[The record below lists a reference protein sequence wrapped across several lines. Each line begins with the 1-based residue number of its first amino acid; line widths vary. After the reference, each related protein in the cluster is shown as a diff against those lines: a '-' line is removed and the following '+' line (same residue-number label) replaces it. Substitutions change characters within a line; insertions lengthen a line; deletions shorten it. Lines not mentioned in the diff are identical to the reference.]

1 MEFFLFLI
9 FFKFPFTYDIIYA
22 KEVMTL
28 QKVKILIVDDEKNIR
43 EVIREYASL
52 DGYDVMEADSGVKA
66 LELLNNNKFDLMIL
80 DIMMPIMDGF
90 TLLNSIPKEK
100 KIPTIILSARDDEV
114 DKLEGFDR
122 GIDDYLCKPF
132 SPRELMARVK
142 AILKRTKGD
151 VDSYSYDKLV
161 VNFLEHTIRIDDKEI
176 NVTPKEFEI
185 LKYFINNKRIAISRE
200 QLLNKIWGYDFYGD
214 DRTVD
219 THIKMLR
226 NNLGRYRD
234 LIITVRGIGYKF
246 DDEK

>member
-1 MEFFLFLI
+1 M
-9 FFKFPFTYDIIYA
+9 
-22 KEVMTL
+22 

-43 EVIREYASL
+43 EVIKEYSTL
-52 DGYDVMEADSGVKA
+52 EGYEVMEADSGVKA
-66 LELLNNNKFDLMIL
+66 LELLNSEKFDLMIL

-100 KIPTIILSARDDEV
+100 RIPTIILSARDDEI

-161 VNFLEHTIRIDDKEI
+161 VNFLEHTLKIDDKEI
-176 NVTPKEFEI
+176 NITPKEFEI
-185 LKYFINNKRIAISRE
+185 LKYFINNKKIAISRE

>member
-1 MEFFLFLI
+1 M
-9 FFKFPFTYDIIYA
+9 
-22 KEVMTL
+22 

-43 EVIREYASL
+43 EVIKEYSIL
-52 DGYDVMEADSGVKA
+52 EGYEVREADSGVKA
-66 LELLNNNKFDLMIL
+66 LELLNSEKFDLMIL

-100 KIPTIILSARDDEV
+100 RIPTIILSARDDEI

-161 VNFLEHTIRIDDKEI
+161 VNFLEHTLKIDDKEI
-176 NVTPKEFEI
+176 NVTPKEFLI
-185 LKYFINNKRIAISRE
+185 LKYFIHNKRMAISRE

-234 LIITVRGIGYKF
+234 LIVTVRGIGYKF

>member
-1 MEFFLFLI
+1 M
-9 FFKFPFTYDIIYA
+9 
-22 KEVMTL
+22 

-43 EVIREYASL
+43 EVIKEYSIL
-52 DGYDVMEADSGVKA
+52 EGYEVKEADSGVKA
-66 LELLNNNKFDLMIL
+66 LELLNSEKFDLMIL

-100 KIPTIILSARDDEV
+100 RIPTIILSARDDEI

-161 VNFLEHTIRIDDKEI
+161 VNFLEHTVKIDDKEI
-176 NVTPKEFEI
+176 NITPKEFEI
-185 LKYFINNKRIAISRE
+185 LKYFINNKKIAMSRE

>member
-1 MEFFLFLI
+1 M
-9 FFKFPFTYDIIYA
+9 
-22 KEVMTL
+22 
-28 QKVKILIVDDEKNIR
+28 QKVKILIVDDERNIR
-43 EVIREYASL
+43 EVIKEYSIL
-52 DGYDVMEADSGVKA
+52 EGYEVKEADSGVKA
-66 LELLNNNKFDLMIL
+66 LELLNSEKFDLMIL

-100 KIPTIILSARDDEV
+100 RIPTIILSARDDEI

-142 AILKRTKGD
+142 AILKRTKGN
-151 VDSYSYDKLV
+151 VDSYSYYKLV
-161 VNFLEHTIRIDDKEI
+161 VNFLEHTLKIDDKEI
-176 NVTPKEFEI
+176 NITPKEFEI
-185 LKYFINNKRIAISRE
+185 LKYFINNKKIAISRE

>member
-1 MEFFLFLI
+1 MQ
-9 FFKFPFTYDIIYA
+9 DI
-22 KEVMTL
+22 
-28 QKVKILIVDDEKNIR
+28 KILIVDDEKNIR
-43 EVIREYASL
+43 EVIKEYSKL
-52 DGYDVMEADSGVKA
+52 EGYKVMEADSGAKA
-66 LELLNNNKFDLMIL
+66 LELIINDRFDLMIL

-90 TLLNSIPKEK
+90 TLLNNIPKDK
-100 KIPTIILSARDDEV
+100 RIPTIILSARNDEI

-142 AILKRTKGD
+142 AILKRTKGE
-151 VDSYSYDKLV
+151 VDNYTYDKLLID
-161 VNFLEHTIRIDDKEI
+161 FKEHILKIDDKEVNI
-176 NVTPKEFEI
+176 TPKEFLI
-185 LKYFINNKRIAISRE
+185 LKYFINNKKIAISRE

-234 LIITVRGIGYKF
+234 LIVTVRGIGYKF

>member
-1 MEFFLFLI
+1 M
-9 FFKFPFTYDIIYA
+9 
-22 KEVMTL
+22 

-43 EVIREYASL
+43 EVIKEYSIL
-52 DGYDVMEADSGVKA
+52 EGYEVKEADSGVKA
-66 LELLNNNKFDLMIL
+66 LELLNSEKFDLMIL

-100 KIPTIILSARDDEV
+100 RIPTIILSARDDEI

-151 VDSYSYDKLV
+151 VDSYSYDNLV
-161 VNFLEHTIRIDDKEI
+161 VNFLEHTVKIDDKEI
-176 NVTPKEFEI
+176 NVTPKEFLI
-185 LKYFINNKRIAISRE
+185 LKYFIHNKRMAISRE

-234 LIITVRGIGYKF
+234 LIVTVRGIGYKF

>member
-1 MEFFLFLI
+1 M
-9 FFKFPFTYDIIYA
+9 
-22 KEVMTL
+22 

-43 EVIREYASL
+43 EVIKEYSTL
-52 DGYDVMEADSGVKA
+52 EGYAVKEADSGVKA
-66 LELLNNNKFDLMIL
+66 LELLNSEKFDLMIL

-100 KIPTIILSARDDEV
+100 RIPTIILSARDDEV

>member
-1 MEFFLFLI
+1 M
-9 FFKFPFTYDIIYA
+9 
-22 KEVMTL
+22 

-43 EVIREYASL
+43 EVIKEYSIL
-52 DGYDVMEADSGVKA
+52 EGYEIKEADSGVKA
-66 LELLNNNKFDLMIL
+66 LELLNSEKFDLMIL

-100 KIPTIILSARDDEV
+100 RIPTIILSARDDEI

-142 AILKRTKGD
+142 AILKRTKGN

-161 VNFLEHTIRIDDKEI
+161 VNFLEHTLKIDDKEI
-176 NVTPKEFEI
+176 NITPKEFEI
-185 LKYFINNKRIAISRE
+185 LKYFIHNKRIAISRE

-234 LIITVRGIGYKF
+234 LIVTVRGIGYKF

>member
-1 MEFFLFLI
+1 M
-9 FFKFPFTYDIIYA
+9 
-22 KEVMTL
+22 
-28 QKVKILIVDDEKNIR
+28 QNRKILIVDDEENIR
-43 EVIREYASL
+43 EVIKEYSTL
-52 DGYDVMEADSGVKA
+52 EGYEIKEADSGVKA
-66 LELLNNNKFDLMIL
+66 LELLNSEKFDLMIL

-90 TLLNSIPKEK
+90 TLLNNIPKEK
-100 KIPTIILSARDDEV
+100 RIPTIILSARDDEI

-142 AILKRTKGD
+142 AILKRTKGY

-161 VNFLEHTIRIDDKEI
+161 INFLEHTIKIDDEEI

-185 LKYFINNKRIAISRE
+185 LKYFINNKKIAISRE

-214 DRTVD
+214 DRTID

>member
-1 MEFFLFLI
+1 M
-9 FFKFPFTYDIIYA
+9 
-22 KEVMTL
+22 

-43 EVIREYASL
+43 EVIKEYSIL
-52 DGYDVMEADSGVKA
+52 EGYEVKEADSGVKA
-66 LELLNNNKFDLMIL
+66 LELLDSEKFDLMIL

-100 KIPTIILSARDDEV
+100 RIPTIILSARDDEI

-142 AILKRTKGD
+142 AILKRTKGT

-161 VNFLEHTIRIDDKEI
+161 VNFLEHTLKIDDKEI
-176 NVTPKEFEI
+176 NITPKEFEI
-185 LKYFINNKRIAISRE
+185 LKYFINNKKIAISRE

>member
-1 MEFFLFLI
+1 M
-9 FFKFPFTYDIIYA
+9 
-22 KEVMTL
+22 

-52 DGYDVMEADSGVKA
+52 DGYEVMEADSGVKA

-161 VNFLEHTIRIDDKEI
+161 VNFLEHTIKIDDKEI
-176 NVTPKEFEI
+176 NATPKEFEI

>member
-1 MEFFLFLI
+1 M
-9 FFKFPFTYDIIYA
+9 
-22 KEVMTL
+22 VVL
-28 QKVKILIVDDEKNIR
+28 QKVKILIVDDEENIR
-43 EVIREYASL
+43 EVIKEYSTL
-52 DGYDVMEADSGVKA
+52 EGYEVKEADCGVKA
-66 LELLNNNKFDLMIL
+66 LELLNSEKFDLMIL

-100 KIPTIILSARDDEV
+100 RIPTIILSARDDEI

-161 VNFLEHTIRIDDKEI
+161 VNFLEHTLKIDDKEI
-176 NVTPKEFEI
+176 NITPKEFEI
-185 LKYFINNKRIAISRE
+185 LKYFINNKKIAISRE

>member
-1 MEFFLFLI
+1 M
-9 FFKFPFTYDIIYA
+9 
-22 KEVMTL
+22 

-43 EVIREYASL
+43 EVIKEYSIL
-52 DGYDVMEADSGVKA
+52 EGYEIKEADSGVKA
-66 LELLNNNKFDLMIL
+66 LELLNSEKFDLMIL

-100 KIPTIILSARDDEV
+100 RIPTIILSARDDEI

-161 VNFLEHTIRIDDKEI
+161 VNFLEHTVKIDDKEI
-176 NVTPKEFEI
+176 NITPKEFEI
-185 LKYFINNKRIAISRE
+185 LKYFIHNKRIAISRE

>member
-1 MEFFLFLI
+1 MR
-9 FFKFPFTYDIIYA
+9 
-22 KEVMTL
+22 
-28 QKVKILIVDDEKNIR
+28 KVKILIVDDEKNIR
-43 EVIREYASL
+43 EVIKEYSTL
-52 DGYDVMEADSGVKA
+52 EGYEVMEADSGSKA
-66 LELLNNNKFDLMIL
+66 LELLNTNKFDLMIL

>member
-1 MEFFLFLI
+1 M
-9 FFKFPFTYDIIYA
+9 
-22 KEVMTL
+22 

-43 EVIREYASL
+43 EVIKEYSIL
-52 DGYDVMEADSGVKA
+52 EGYEVKEADSGVKA
-66 LELLNNNKFDLMIL
+66 LELLNSEKFDLMIL

-100 KIPTIILSARDDEV
+100 RIPTIILSARDDEI

-161 VNFLEHTIRIDDKEI
+161 VNFLEHTVKIDDKEI
-176 NVTPKEFEI
+176 NVTPKEFLI
-185 LKYFINNKRIAISRE
+185 LKYFIHNKRMAISRE

-234 LIITVRGIGYKF
+234 LIVTVRGIGYKF

>member
-1 MEFFLFLI
+1 M
-9 FFKFPFTYDIIYA
+9 
-22 KEVMTL
+22 

-43 EVIREYASL
+43 EVIKEYSTL
-52 DGYDVMEADSGVKA
+52 EGYEVKEADSGVKA
-66 LELLNNNKFDLMIL
+66 LELLNSEKFDLMIL

-100 KIPTIILSARDDEV
+100 RIPTIILSARDDEI

-161 VNFLEHTIRIDDKEI
+161 VNFLEHTVKIDDKEI
-176 NVTPKEFEI
+176 NVTPKEFLI
-185 LKYFINNKRIAISRE
+185 LKYFIHNKRMAISRE

-234 LIITVRGIGYKF
+234 LIVTVRGIGYKF

>member
-1 MEFFLFLI
+1 M
-9 FFKFPFTYDIIYA
+9 
-22 KEVMTL
+22 

-52 DGYDVMEADSGVKA
+52 EGYDVMEADSGVKA

-132 SPRELMARVK
+132 SPRELMARIK

>member
-1 MEFFLFLI
+1 M
-9 FFKFPFTYDIIYA
+9 
-22 KEVMTL
+22 

-43 EVIREYASL
+43 EVIKEYSTL
-52 DGYDVMEADSGVKA
+52 EGYEVMEADSGSKA
-66 LELLNNNKFDLMIL
+66 LELLNTNKFDLMIL

-100 KIPTIILSARDDEV
+100 KIPTIILSARDDEI

-142 AILKRTKGD
+142 AIIKRTKGE
-151 VDSYSYDKLV
+151 VDSYYYDKLV
-161 VNFLEHTIRIDDKEI
+161 VNFMEHTIRIDDKEI
-176 NVTPKEFEI
+176 SVTPKEFEI
-185 LKYFINNKRIAISRE
+185 LRYFIYNKKIAISRE

>member
-1 MEFFLFLI
+1 
-9 FFKFPFTYDIIYA
+9 
-22 KEVMTL
+22 MTL

-52 DGYDVMEADSGVKA
+52 DGYDVMEAASGVKA

-161 VNFLEHTIRIDDKEI
+161 VNFLEHTIRIDDKEV

>member
-1 MEFFLFLI
+1 M
-9 FFKFPFTYDIIYA
+9 
-22 KEVMTL
+22 

-52 DGYDVMEADSGVKA
+52 EGYDVMEADSGVKA

-132 SPRELMARVK
+132 SPRELMARIK

-234 LIITVRGIGYKF
+234 LIVTVRGIGYKF

>member
-1 MEFFLFLI
+1 
-9 FFKFPFTYDIIYA
+9 
-22 KEVMTL
+22 MTL
-28 QKVKILIVDDEKNIR
+28 QKVKIIIVDDEKNIR
-43 EVIREYASL
+43 EVIREYATL
-52 DGYDVMEADSGVKA
+52 EGYDVIEADSGVKA

-132 SPRELMARVK
+132 SPRELMARIK

-161 VNFLEHTIRIDDKEI
+161 VNFLEHTIRIDDKEV

>member
-1 MEFFLFLI
+1 M
-9 FFKFPFTYDIIYA
+9 
-22 KEVMTL
+22 

-43 EVIREYASL
+43 EVIKEYSTL
-52 DGYDVMEADSGVKA
+52 EGYEVKEADSGVKA
-66 LELLNNNKFDLMIL
+66 LELLNSEKFDLMIL

-100 KIPTIILSARDDEV
+100 RIPTIILSARDDEI

-161 VNFLEHTIRIDDKEI
+161 VNFLEHTLKIDDKEI
-176 NVTPKEFEI
+176 NITPKEFVI
-185 LKYFINNKRIAISRE
+185 LKYFIHNKRIAISRE

>member
-1 MEFFLFLI
+1 M
-9 FFKFPFTYDIIYA
+9 
-22 KEVMTL
+22 

-43 EVIREYASL
+43 EVIKEYSTL
-52 DGYDVMEADSGVKA
+52 EGYEVMEADSGVKA
-66 LELLNNNKFDLMIL
+66 LELLNSEKFDLMIL

-100 KIPTIILSARDDEV
+100 RIPTIILSARDDEI

-161 VNFLEHTIRIDDKEI
+161 VNFLEHTVKIDDKEI
-176 NVTPKEFEI
+176 NVTPKEFLI
-185 LKYFINNKRIAISRE
+185 LKYFIHNKRMAISRE

>member
-1 MEFFLFLI
+1 M
-9 FFKFPFTYDIIYA
+9 
-22 KEVMTL
+22 

-43 EVIREYASL
+43 EVIKEYSTL
-52 DGYDVMEADSGVKA
+52 EGYEVKEADSGVKA
-66 LELLNNNKFDLMIL
+66 LELLNSEKFDLMIL

-100 KIPTIILSARDDEV
+100 RIPTIILSARDDEI

-142 AILKRTKGD
+142 AILKRTKGN

-161 VNFLEHTIRIDDKEI
+161 VNFLEHTVKIDDKEI
-176 NVTPKEFEI
+176 NVTPKEFLI
-185 LKYFINNKRIAISRE
+185 LKYFIHNKRIAISRE

-234 LIITVRGIGYKF
+234 LIVTVRGIGYKF

>member
-1 MEFFLFLI
+1 M
-9 FFKFPFTYDIIYA
+9 
-22 KEVMTL
+22 

-52 DGYDVMEADSGVKA
+52 EGYDVMEADSGVKA

>member
-1 MEFFLFLI
+1 M
-9 FFKFPFTYDIIYA
+9 
-22 KEVMTL
+22 

-43 EVIREYASL
+43 EVIREYATL
-52 DGYDVMEADSGVKA
+52 EGYEVMEADSGVKA

-161 VNFLEHTIRIDDKEI
+161 VNFLEHTIRIDDKEVS
-176 NVTPKEFEI
+176 VTPKEFEI
-185 LKYFINNKRIAISRE
+185 LKYFIHNKRIAISRE

>member
-1 MEFFLFLI
+1 
-9 FFKFPFTYDIIYA
+9 
-22 KEVMTL
+22 MTL

-43 EVIREYASL
+43 EVIREYAIL
-52 DGYDVMEADSGVKA
+52 EDYDVMEADSGLGA

-100 KIPTIILSARDDEV
+100 KIPTIILSARDDEI
-114 DKLEGFDR
+114 DKLEGFDK

-142 AILKRTKGD
+142 AIIKRTKND
-151 VDSYSYDKLV
+151 VDIYSYDKLV
-161 VNFLEHTIRIDDKEI
+161 VNFLEHTIIIEDKEI
-176 NVTPKEFEI
+176 NITPKEFLI

-226 NNLGRYRD
+226 NNLGRYRN

>member
-1 MEFFLFLI
+1 M
-9 FFKFPFTYDIIYA
+9 
-22 KEVMTL
+22 

-43 EVIREYASL
+43 EVIKEYSIL
-52 DGYDVMEADSGVKA
+52 EGYEIKEADSGVKA
-66 LELLNNNKFDLMIL
+66 LELLNSEKFDLMIL

-100 KIPTIILSARDDEV
+100 RIPTIILSARDDEI

-161 VNFLEHTIRIDDKEI
+161 VNFLEHTLKIDDKEI
-176 NVTPKEFEI
+176 NITPKEFLI
-185 LKYFINNKRIAISRE
+185 LKYFIHNKRIAISRE

>member
-1 MEFFLFLI
+1 
-9 FFKFPFTYDIIYA
+9 
-22 KEVMTL
+22 
-28 QKVKILIVDDEKNIR
+28 
-43 EVIREYASL
+43 
-52 DGYDVMEADSGVKA
+52 MEADNGSKA

-100 KIPTIILSARDDEV
+100 KIPTIILSARDDEI
-114 DKLEGFDR
+114 DKLEGFDK

-142 AILKRTKGD
+142 AIIKRTKGE
-151 VDSYSYDKLV
+151 VDSYYYDKLV
-161 VNFLEHTIRIDDKEI
+161 VNFMEHTIRIDDKEI
-176 NVTPKEFEI
+176 SVTPKEFEI
-185 LKYFINNKRIAISRE
+185 LRYFIYNKKIAISRE

>member
-1 MEFFLFLI
+1 M
-9 FFKFPFTYDIIYA
+9 
-22 KEVMTL
+22 
-28 QKVKILIVDDEKNIR
+28 QKVKIIIVDDEKNIR

-161 VNFLEHTIRIDDKEI
+161 VNFLEHTIRIDDKEV

>member
-1 MEFFLFLI
+1 M
-9 FFKFPFTYDIIYA
+9 
-22 KEVMTL
+22 

-185 LKYFINNKRIAISRE
+185 LKYFIHNKRMAISRE

>member
-1 MEFFLFLI
+1 
-9 FFKFPFTYDIIYA
+9 
-22 KEVMTL
+22 MTL

-43 EVIREYASL
+43 EVIREYATL
-52 DGYDVMEADSGVKA
+52 DGYEVMEADSGVKA

-161 VNFLEHTIRIDDKEI
+161 VNFLEHTIRIDDKEV